1 MMNIDQSNMNKKLQQ
16 ESLLKQPPQPTKK
29 PDDRGQV
36 QIDCFV
42 KIYDPNSK
50 DVFLEARA

>member
-1 MMNIDQSNMNKKLQQ
+1 MNIDQSNMNKKLQQ
-16 ESLLKQPPQPTKK
+16 ESLLKQSPQPTKK